1 MCGVSFSKARIKG
14 DRKMINQVTLEGF
27 VVSRWQYKGD
37 EFLRIAHHRPRRK
50 GEIIHSDYVTV
61 RVEPKDQWLPEL
73 QQGDFVRING
83 EVRGKDILE
92 PIGRII
98 QKARMNV
105 ELAPELENI
114 IVSRPTAYV
123 LANRVSRV
131 DSKEEAYESAARM
144 AGRPVMLRNR
154 KDDKSTE
161 NVNLGPANSADCET
175 MT

>member
-1 MCGVSFSKARIKG
+1 MKG

-37 EFLRIAHHRPRRK
+37 EFLRIAHHRPRRR

-61 RVEPKDQWLPEL
+61 RVEPQEQALPEL

-98 QKARMNV
+98 QKARLNV
-105 ELAPELENI
+105 ELSPELENI

-123 LANRVSRV
+123 LANRVSLV
-131 DSKEEAYESAARM
+131 DSKEEAYESVIQN
-144 AGRPVMLRNR
+144 GRLQAKLSVNRNSHPIDFPTF
-154 KDDKSTE
+154 K
-161 NVNLGPANSADCET
+161 
-175 MT
+175 

>member
-1 MCGVSFSKARIKG
+1 
-14 DRKMINQVTLEGF
+14 MINQVTLEGF
-27 VVSRWQYKGD
+27 VVSRWQYKSD
-37 EFLRIAHHRPRRK
+37 EFLRIAHHRTRRK

-61 RVEPKDQWLPEL
+61 RVEPQEQALPEL

-92 PIGRII
+92 PLGRVIH
-98 QKARMNV
+98 KARLNV

-123 LANRVSRV
+123 LANRVSLV
-131 DSKEEAYESAARM
+131 DSKEEAYESAARV
-144 AGRPVMLRNR
+144 AGRIERLSKR
-154 KDDKSTE
+154 KVDIKGDNT
-161 NVNLGPANSADCET
+161 NLALANSIDCEA

>member
-1 MCGVSFSKARIKG
+1 MKG
-14 DRKMINQVTLEGF
+14 DKKMINQVTLEGF

-37 EFLRIAHHRPRRK
+37 EFLRIAHHRPRCK

-61 RVEPKDQWLPEL
+61 RVEPQEQALPEL

-98 QKARMNV
+98 QKARLNV
-105 ELAPELENI
+105 ELTPELENI

-123 LANRVSRV
+123 LANLISLV
-131 DSKEEAYESAARM
+131 DSKEEAYESAARV
-144 AGRPVMLRNR
+144 AGRPVRVR
-154 KDDKSTE
+154 KRKNEMPDEKSSLAAI
-161 NVNLGPANSADCET
+161 VKMDCEA

>member
-1 MCGVSFSKARIKG
+1 
-14 DRKMINQVTLEGF
+14 MINQVTLEGF

-61 RVEPKDQWLPEL
+61 RVEPQEQALPEL

-98 QKARMNV
+98 QKARLNV

-123 LANRVSRV
+123 LANRINLV
-131 DSKEEAYESAARM
+131 DSKEEAYESAARV
-144 AGRPVMLRNR
+144 AGRLVKPLKR
-154 KDDKSTE
+154 K
-161 NVNLGPANSADCET
+161 VNIRDERLEQEASVVIDCSA

>member
-1 MCGVSFSKARIKG
+1 MYDVTFLKGRMKG
-14 DRKMINQVTLEGF
+14 DRNMINQVTLEGF

-50 GEIIHSDYVTV
+50 GEIIHSDYVTI
-61 RVEPKDQWLPEL
+61 RVEPQEHALPEL

-98 QKARMNV
+98 QKARLNV

-123 LANRVSRV
+123 LANRINLV
-131 DSKEEAYESAARM
+131 DSKAEAYESAARM
-144 AGRPVMLRNR
+144 AGRQVRLPKR
-154 KDDKSTE
+154 KVNTKDEKS
-161 NVNLGPANSADCET
+161 NLTPAIATDCET